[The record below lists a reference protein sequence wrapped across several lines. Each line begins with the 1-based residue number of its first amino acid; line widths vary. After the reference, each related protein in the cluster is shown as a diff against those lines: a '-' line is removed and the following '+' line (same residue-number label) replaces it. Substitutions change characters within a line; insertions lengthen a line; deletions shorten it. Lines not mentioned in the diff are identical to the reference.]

1 MSKKK
6 GLLRHF
12 KRHRLAVAA
21 CITAYLVWPYFALYR
36 VGDALRHGDV
46 AALTTDVDWD
56 SVREGLKEDIADQIV
71 PRPVGVANGLP
82 PFGSGFATA
91 MAGTMIDRAVTPDS
105 LAERQGALQGVD
117 SEPGAS
123 VRSAW
128 FSGLTQF
135 DASFQ
140 IAEGDAGLEPVRV
153 HMDLVQTGWLPQWQ
167 ITRVWIP
174 MPVLKHLQSHS
185 T

>member
-1 MSKKK
+1 MSQKKR
-6 GLLRHF
+6 LLRRTR
-12 KRHRLAVAA
+12 RHGLVAA
-21 CITAYLVWPYFALYR
+21 GCITAYLVWPYAALYR

-46 AALTTDVDWD
+46 VALTQDVDWD

-71 PRPVGVANGLP
+71 PRPVGVADGLP

-91 MAGTMIDRAVTPDS
+91 MAGNMIDHAVTPDRV
-105 LAERQGALQGVD
+105 AERQSLLQAADSTPGV
-117 SEPGAS
+117 S

-128 FSGLTQF
+128 FSGLTAF

-140 IAEGDAGLEPVRV
+140 LFSDDAGAEPVRV
-153 HMDLVQTGWLPQWQ
+153 HMDLVENGWWPQWQ

-174 MPVLKHLQSHS
+174 MPVLSHFQSHA

>member
-1 MSKKK
+1 MTGKKR
-6 GLLRHF
+6 LLRHF
-12 KRHRLAVAA
+12 KRRRVAVAA
-21 CITAYLVWPYFALYR
+21 CLAAYLVWPYVALYR

-71 PRPVGVANGLP
+71 PRPVGMADGLP

-91 MAGTMIDRAVTPDS
+91 MAGTMIDRTVTPAS
-105 LAERQGALQGVD
+105 LAERQAVLD
-117 SEPGAS
+117 AAESEHGAS
-123 VRSAW
+123 IRSAW

-135 DASFQ
+135 EASFQ
-140 IAEGDAGLEPVRV
+140 LSAEDSALEPVRV
-153 HMDLVQTGWLPQWQ
+153 HMDLVQTGWWPQWQ
-167 ITRVWIP
+167 VTRVWIP
-174 MPVLKHLQSHS
+174 MPVLHHLQSHA

>member
-1 MSKKK
+1 
-6 GLLRHF
+6 
-12 KRHRLAVAA
+12 
-21 CITAYLVWPYFALYR
+21 
-36 VGDALRHGDV
+36 V
-46 AALTTDVDWD
+46 AALTHEVDWD

-71 PRPVGVANGLP
+71 PRPLGVSDGLP

-91 MAGTMIDRAVTPDS
+91 MAGTMIDRAVTPES
-105 LAERQGALQGVD
+105 LAERQNILQAA
-117 SEPGAS
+117 ERQPGAS

-140 IAEGDAGLEPVRV
+140 LTSEEDGTEPVRV

-167 ITRVWIP
+167 VTRVWIP
-174 MPVLKHLQSHS
+174 MPVLHQLQSH
-185 T
+185 TT

>member
-1 MSKKK
+1 MAGKKK
-6 GLLRHF
+6 LRHF
-12 KRHRLAVAA
+12 KRHSVAVVA
-21 CITAYLVWPYFALYR
+21 CVAAYLVWPYVALYR

-46 AALTTDVDWD
+46 ATLTTDIDWD
-56 SVREGLKEDIADQIV
+56 SVREGLKEDIADQIA
-71 PRPVGVANGLP
+71 PRTVGVADGLP

-91 MAGTMIDRAVTPDS
+91 MAGTMIDRAVTPTS
-105 LAERQGALQGVD
+105 LAQRQSLLEAAQ

-123 VRSAW
+123 MRSAW

-140 IAEGDAGLEPVRV
+140 IASEEAGLEPVRV
-153 HMDLVQTGWLPQWQ
+153 HMDLVETGWWPQWQ
-167 ITRVWIP
+167 VTRVWIP
-174 MPVLKHLQSHS
+174 MPVLQHLQSHA